1 MTSHRR
7 PGRSGFRRDL
17 PSAPPPAP
25 PGPPASAFLPASF
38 VARVALAVVLAAV
51 PVPAA
56 AQYRFGISAGGAST
70 MALVAEYRWAH
81 QGLEVQVGTW
91 GFRDASVSVTAKQYV
106 GSYAVEPFVGVG
118 LWGMTASAEAGRGF
132 GLIARFPIGF
142 EWTFAGEH
150 SVAATL
156 HMNRALAL
164 RRPDPEDKRPPRTT
178 LIPLPEFSYRWGSP
192 G

>member
-7 PGRSGFRRDL
+7 PVRSAFRRDS